1 METKEKDKKPQ
12 VPFRELIRNF
22 VIELIVYGILL
33 VIYFFVAL
41 RFLAQPLSILFSNS
55 LVVYGII
62 GLGLIVIQAVFLEFI
77 TSFLFDFLGLHR
89 LTSKSDQ
96 HQ

>member
-1 METKEKDKKPQ
+1 METDDKEMKAQ

-22 VIELIVYGILL
+22 LIELVVYGVLL

-41 RFLAQPLSILFSNS
+41 RYLAEPLSRLFENN
-55 LVVYGII
+55 LIVYAVM
-62 GLGLIVIQAVFLEFI
+62 GLGLIVVQAVFLEFV

-89 LTSKSDQ
+89 LTSKPGK
-96 HQ
+96 H

>member
-1 METKEKDKKPQ
+1 METGEKDTKPQ

-22 VIELIVYGILL
+22 LIELAVYGVLL

-41 RFLAQPLSILFSNS
+41 RYLAEPLARLFENNL
-55 LVVYGII
+55 LVYAFM
-62 GLGLIVIQAVFLEFI
+62 GLGLIVVQAVFLEFI

-89 LTSKSDQ
+89 LTSKHGQ
-96 HQ
+96 H

>member
-1 METKEKDKKPQ
+1 MTNEEKDKKAQ

-22 VIELIVYGILL
+22 VIELMVYGILL

-41 RFLAQPLSILFSNS
+41 RYLADPLAALFNSN
-55 LVVYGII
+55 LIAYAVI
-62 GLGLIVIQAVFLEFI
+62 GLGLIVVQAVFLEFV
-77 TSFLFDFLGLHR
+77 TSLLFDFLGLHR
-89 LTSKSDQ
+89 LTSKSD